1 MRDAFCRRYT
11 NLDEGTAPA
20 GDDIGSYLARL
31 AFYEAASVDAFTLL
45 ARELGAHGAPDVLVR
60 SCKTARRDESRHV
73 RMATKLARRHGAV
86 IVTPPALLDAPARA
100 LEEIAIENAVE
111 GCVREAFSVT
121 IATWQAEHAPT
132 TGLRAFFASLAED
145 EARHATL
152 SAGID
157 AWLRSRLSVTAARR
171 VDVARNRG
179 IAALQASL
187 ASEPIAGLGLPSAS
201 QAHALFATWL
211 ATHHPLAA

>member
-31 AFYEAASVDAFTLL
+31 AFYEAASVDAFALL
-45 ARELGAHGAPDVLVR
+45 ARELGAHGAPDILVR

-73 RMATKLARRHGAV
+73 RMATKLARRHGAM
-86 IVTPPALLDAPARA
+86 IVTPPALVEAPPRT

-111 GCVREAFSVT
+111 GCVREAFSVP

-132 TGLRAFFASLAED
+132 TGLRAFFAALAED

-157 AWLRSRLSVTAARR
+157 AWLRSRLSATATRR

-179 IAALQASL
+179 IAALQAVLST
-187 ASEPIAGLGLPSAS
+187 EPIAGLGLPSVS

-211 ATHHPLAA
+211 ATHHPIAA